1 MSLGEA
7 RAVLGEF
14 LGEFEFGFDGR
25 RNSSIRRAS
34 GLVQAVFWVSCRAIG
49 RHYQIAASVVV
60 WNRPIAAPLVMQT
73 AFGIAIP
80 AQSR

>member
-34 GLVQAVFWVSCRAIG
+34 GLVVCWACSAVWR
-49 RHYQIAASVVV
+49 
-60 WNRPIAAPLVMQT
+60 
-73 AFGIAIP
+73 
-80 AQSR
+80 